1 MALFPRIFLLTLFF
15 FLFLSLLALLA
26 FFQLE
31 CRIIIGSGSFRV
43 DDALEADMILALVA
57 LERYLRVA
65 VSHIWLAGLH
75 D

>member
-15 FLFLSLLALLA
+15 FLFLCLLALLA
-26 FFQLE
+26 YIQLE

-43 DDALEADMILALVA
+43 DDTLEADMILAFVA
-57 LERYLRVA
+57 HEWYLRVA
-65 VSHIWLAGLH
+65 VSQIWLAGLS